1 MKKGKRIIVVK
12 IGTSVLS
19 EDGGISERAIK
30 NIAYQIAE
38 LHGKEQSF
46 ILVSSGAILS
56 GITILGL
63 NTTPHEL
70 SLTDKQVCASI
81 GQPYLMSLYE
91 KYFREKGII
100 TAQILFTEEDLANQI
115 AYKNVWRTLNALL
128 KRNVIPI
135 INENDAVSVKELLPV
150 NPYVPDDVRFGDNDR
165 LSAIIASKL
174 GGDLLIMLS
183 DVDGYF
189 EVSEDGSKRLVKR
202 IEILNSELMKS
213 AQGKGKLGRG
223 GMKTKLQAAKI
234 VAETGIE
241 VVIANGTKQGII
253 KDILSGKDVGTRITP
268 ATKKKTTH
276 YLLIDR

>member
-1 MKKGKRIIVVK
+1 MKKRRPIIVVK
-12 IGTSVLS
+12 VGTSVLS
-19 EDGGISERAIK
+19 ENGGISEKAIR

-38 LHGKEQSF
+38 MSGEDRSF

-63 NTTPHEL
+63 KATPHQL
-70 SLTDKQVCASI
+70 DLTEKQVCASI
-81 GQPYLMSLYE
+81 GQPHLMSLYE

-100 TAQILFTEEDLANQI
+100 TAQMLFTEEDLANQI

-128 KRNVIPI
+128 KRGVVPI

-174 GGDLLIMLS
+174 RSDLLIMLS

-189 EVSEDGSKRLVKR
+189 EVADDGSRRLVKR
-202 IEILNSELMKS
+202 IEVMDSGIMKS
-213 AQGKGKLGRG
+213 AHGRGKYGRG
-223 GMKTKLQAAKI
+223 GMRTKLQAAKI

-241 VVIANGTKQGII
+241 VVIANGTKDGII
-253 KDILSGKDVGTRITP
+253 KEIISGKEVGTRIVP
-268 ATKKKTTH
+268 ATKK
-276 YLLIDR
+276 

>member
-1 MKKGKRIIVVK
+1 MRKGRRIVVVK

-19 EDGGISERAIK
+19 EDGGISEKAIK
-30 NIAYQIAE
+30 NIAYQISE
-38 LHGKEQSF
+38 LHGKGQSF

-63 NTTPHEL
+63 KTTPHKL

-91 KYFREKGII
+91 KYFKEKGVI

-128 KRNVIPI
+128 KRGVIPI

-174 GGDLLIMLS
+174 RSHLLIMLS

-202 IEILNSELMKS
+202 IEVLNSDIMRF

-241 VVIANGTKQGII
+241 VVIANGTKYGII
-253 KDILSGKDVGTRITP
+253 KDILAGKDVGTRIIP
-268 ATKKKTTH
+268 ATKKSVE
-276 YLLIDR
+276 